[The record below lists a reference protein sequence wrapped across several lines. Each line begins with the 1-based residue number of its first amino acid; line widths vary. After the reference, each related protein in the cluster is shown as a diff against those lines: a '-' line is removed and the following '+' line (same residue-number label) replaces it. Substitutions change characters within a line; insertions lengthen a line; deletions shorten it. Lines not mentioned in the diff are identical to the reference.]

1 MIKNAR
7 TKTSEGNLTILRQ
20 MLLSSKDSV
29 RSLTIVSTKD
39 QSNLAKRLSMLG
51 SMTGISEIVNLLS
64 KRLWIKFTIYRI
76 RYGNDDASFYD
87 QPIISVALPPN
98 QYIAVKTASFDKQ
111 NNLNEIKSL
120 YLTFLT
126 KIKKVK
132 RLTYLSF

>member
-29 RSLTIVSTKD
+29 RSLTIASTKD

-76 RYGNDDASFYD
+76 RDGNDDASF
-87 QPIISVALPPN
+87 L
-98 QYIAVKTASFDKQ
+98 
-111 NNLNEIKSL
+111 
-120 YLTFLT
+120 
-126 KIKKVK
+126 
-132 RLTYLSF
+132 